1 MSSFLAALG
10 LLVYLRRKRESEP
23 EPAKE
28 TVCPQKVRPV
38 KEPTRVGRGL
48 SKNRRSHHRQAP
60 FEHQPA
66 PNDRRVRAWQ
76 NLRAWK
82 KRQHVIRRRDCYRAT
97 SLLSGLNE
105 GRLRV
110 TILPATLNFLAKHPP
125 TNYKGEPGRPKHR
138 HGFLASLVMLACL
151 TRRAPAVLGKLDDF
165 GALMGVSRRT
175 AWADLEYLCSIGLL
189 VKLSDF
195 KVGKSYGRD
204 GEPIDHRQLA
214 NWYQPGPQLRA
225 IWNAFEAEQA
235 QRAAKQEARFA
246 ALTDRTAST
255 HTRDQEC
262 KIFHPSLRSKKAK
275 LRSTA
280 TARPEIHMARP
291 SVVTQT
297 GFAGLA
303 SKGRIPTPAAPKNV
317 AARPVSADDER
328 VLAAAESAGVEPEVL
343 RGLYRLFPDVAVSL
357 ARNHPKN
364 VARPG

>member
-225 IWNAFEAEQA
+225 IWAAFEAEQA

-246 ALTDRTAST
+246 ALTDRAAST

-275 LRSTA
+275 PRASTSTNLPKPSTA
-280 TARPEIHMARP
+280 TQI
-291 SVVTQT
+291 
-297 GFAGLA
+297 GCAGPA
-303 SKGRIPTPAAPKNV
+303 SKGKTPTPAAPKNIT
-317 AARPVSADDER
+317 ARPMSAADDA
-328 VLAAAESAGVEPEVL
+328 LLKAAESAGVEPEVL
-343 RGLYRLFPDVAVSL
+343 RGLYRLFPDVALSL

-364 VARPG
+364 ASRPG

>member
-1 MSSFLAALG
+1 
-10 LLVYLRRKRESEP
+10 
-23 EPAKE
+23 
-28 TVCPQKVRPV
+28 
-38 KEPTRVGRGL
+38 
-48 SKNRRSHHRQAP
+48 
-60 FEHQPA
+60 
-66 PNDRRVRAWQ
+66 VRAWQ

-225 IWNAFEAEQA
+225 IWAAFEAEQA
-235 QRAAKQEARFA
+235 QKAAKWEERFPSSVPSVPTVHKSTTAAKWSDSSSTPDTGEGARRCGTWRANMGLEAGTPNEPPKSPRAGESDFQ
-246 ALTDRTAST
+246 RQIRESRERGST
-255 HTRDQEC
+255 EC
-262 KIFHPSLRSKKAK
+262 KIYDPSLRSKKSK
-275 LRSTA
+275 LRSSTSTTLPKPSTA
-280 TARPEIHMARP
+280 
-291 SVVTQT
+291 TQT
-297 GFAGLA
+297 GYAGPA
-303 SKGRIPTPAAPKNV
+303 SKGKIPTPAAQKNV
-317 AARPVSADDER
+317 AARPMSAADDA
-328 VLAAAESAGVEPEVL
+328 LLKAAESAGVEPEVL

-364 VARPG
+364 ASRPG